1 MGSTFHYFH
10 IYCRKDAIKLKFTK
24 KSVLLYFLL
33 NFYLM
38 DILIILGLILFNGLL
53 SMSEMSIVSA
63 RKSRLELEAKKGNK
77 SAKKALDLS
86 NNPDN
91 FFSTIQIGITLIG
104 IVTGLFSGEAFAA
117 DLAKV
122 LEKIPFI
129 VPYAYGVSETIIVI
143 VVTYLTLI
151 LGELVPKRLGLVKA
165 EGIAK
170 TIAQPMLMLAKITY
184 PLVWM
189 LSKSTGAIIKVLGL
203 DKSTDNKVTEEE
215 VKAVMKESL
224 DDGEIE
230 EVEHDI
236 VERVFNL
243 GDRTVSS
250 IMTHRKEM
258 VWLDI
263 NESAENLKLKVKENV
278 FNTYPVVDGDIDK
291 ILGVVHLK
299 NIFEVADS
307 NDFKIKDI
315 LKEAFYVPEDM
326 CVYDALEK
334 FKEARMKSA
343 IVTDEFG
350 GVMGIV
356 TIKDIL
362 EALVGVMPEES
373 DSDDWLVREDGT
385 ILVDGQYSF
394 YDFLEYFDM
403 EDFYQENDYNTI
415 SGLIIALRNEIPHI
429 GEKIEWNKFT
439 FEIVDMDGARIDKVL
454 VHVNNED

>member
-1 MGSTFHYFH
+1 
-10 IYCRKDAIKLKFTK
+10 
-24 KSVLLYFLL
+24 
-33 NFYLM
+33 M

-117 DLAKV
+117 DLAKL
-122 LEKIPFI
+122 LEKIPLI
-129 VPYAYGVSETIIVI
+129 APYAYGVSETIIVI

-184 PLVWM
+184 PLVWL

>member
-1 MGSTFHYFH
+1 
-10 IYCRKDAIKLKFTK
+10 
-24 KSVLLYFLL
+24 
-33 NFYLM
+33 M

-53 SMSEMSIVSA
+53 SMSEMSVVSA

-117 DLAKV
+117 DLAKL
-122 LEKIPFI
+122 LEKIPLI
-129 VPYAYGVSETIIVI
+129 APYAYGVSETIIVI

-184 PLVWM
+184 PLVWL

>member
-1 MGSTFHYFH
+1 
-10 IYCRKDAIKLKFTK
+10 
-24 KSVLLYFLL
+24 
-33 NFYLM
+33 M

-53 SMSEMSIVSA
+53 SMSEMSVVSA

-170 TIAQPMLMLAKITY
+170 TIAQPMIILARVTY

-189 LSKSTGAIIKVLGL
+189 LSKSTGIIIKLLGL
-203 DKSTDNKVTEEE
+203 DKSADNKVTEEE

-307 NDFKIKDI
+307 NDFEIKDI

-429 GEKIEWNKFT
+429 GEKTTWNKFT